1 MHQLK
6 DIARRMGD
14 CHVRTAKRWWK
25 KLDAIQARLK
35 RQRVRPDVRGH
46 GAHKWHDDTA
56 DLLIQLWENYYT
68 AHGTTPQIVRAKY
81 AGDQSDARQ
90 IEFTMISFH
99 PQKICK
105 SPNSLNASQNSLPTT
120 PLKSSKSARR
130 KKTT

>member
-68 AHGTTPQIVRAKY
+68 AHGTTPQIVRAKF
-81 AGDQSDARQ
+81 AGKLTEKKQL
-90 IEFTMISFH
+90 
-99 PQKICK
+99 
-105 SPNSLNASQNSLPTT
+105 SLF
-120 PLKSSKSARR
+120 K
-130 KKTT
+130 